1 VAPVPWHVPID
12 TETAVSAALYQAPPD
27 SALNALFI
35 FAHGAGAGH
44 LHPFMTGYAA
54 ALCTR
59 GVSVVTFNFPY
70 MEQRRKTPDRA
81 PVLEEAFRRVIVAAV
96 QHVGVSPPKGG
107 RHIDGGHH
115 LGGPDIFIG
124 GKSMGGR
131 MATHLGAALDR
142 WPDAPPPKGIIAF
155 GYPLAPPRG
164 KRTGDRVA
172 HLKTLTVPTLIVQGT
187 RDPFGG
193 PDEIREA
200 LADASPAP
208 PLTILTVE
216 SGDHSFA
223 VLKSSGRD
231 QAAVHTSIQDEVVAW
246 MRGRLRQGSGAPG

>member
-1 VAPVPWHVPID
+1 MSPVTFHVPGEAD
-12 TETAVSAALYQAPPD
+12 TSVAAALYRAQLD
-27 SALNALFI
+27 TALNALFV

-44 LHPFMTGYAA
+44 FHPFMTNYAA
-54 ALCTR
+54 ALCAR

-81 PVLEEAFRRVIVAAV
+81 PVLEEAFRRVIAGAV
-96 QHVGVSPPKGG
+96 QQVGSNPPNGA
-107 RHIDGGHH
+107 HQ
-115 LGGPDIFIG
+115 PAIFIG

-142 WPDAPPPKGIIAF
+142 WPADLPPPSGVVAF

-172 HLKTLTVPTLIVQGT
+172 HLKALTVPTLIVQGT

-193 PDEIREA
+193 PDEIEEA
-200 LADASPAP
+200 IAGADSAP
-208 PLTILTVE
+208 PITVVTVE

-231 QAAVHTSIQDEVVAW
+231 QASVHATIQDDVVAW
-246 MRGRLRQGSGAPG
+246 MRARSAGA